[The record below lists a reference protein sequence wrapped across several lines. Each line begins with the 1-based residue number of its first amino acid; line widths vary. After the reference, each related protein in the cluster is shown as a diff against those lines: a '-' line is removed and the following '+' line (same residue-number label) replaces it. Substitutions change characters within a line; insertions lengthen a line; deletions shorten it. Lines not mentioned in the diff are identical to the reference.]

1 MTDNKLDCCVVRD
14 LLPSYVEDLTEA
26 QTTALVTAHLEGC
39 PDCRRLEQDMRTQL
53 PAEKAPARALN
64 FLRRVKRTR
73 LIAAVLTAVVTLFCV
88 CWLYDAEFHY
98 PNTEAGRM
106 AAVCD
111 YVLHKSDDHLLPD
124 TPIRVTAWEAKENHL
139 FLFFL
144 ADNRENVHGVVHLVR
159 GINGKYRPIESE
171 YGPSAYAGGLYGMT
185 LIPRGTDWQLFMRA
199 GVDCR
204 EVYSATVRFSGTGA
218 PDEKLYK
225 AEKTYSLTGSNFM
238 ELVDLDELTH
248 ELWPE
253 TEGIRWVY
261 ADDVRLM
268 DRDGRDITDQFRTS
282 NTEYWSGGIATAESF
297 MVYVF
302 MGITAV
308 VGLVLIQY
316 FLRRD

>member
-1 MTDNKLDCCVVRD
+1 
-14 LLPSYVEDLTEA
+14 
-26 QTTALVTAHLEGC
+26 
-39 PDCRRLEQDMRTQL
+39 
-53 PAEKAPARALN
+53 
-64 FLRRVKRTR
+64 
-73 LIAAVLTAVVTLFCV
+73 
-88 CWLYDAEFHY
+88 
-98 PNTEAGRM
+98 
-106 AAVCD
+106 
-111 YVLHKSDDHLLPD
+111 
-124 TPIRVTAWEAKENHL
+124 
-139 FLFFL
+139 
-144 ADNRENVHGVVHLVR
+144 
-159 GINGKYRPIESE
+159 
-171 YGPSAYAGGLYGMT
+171 MT
-185 LIPRGTDWQLFMRA
+185 LTPQGTDWELFMQA

-308 VGLVLIQY
+308 VGLVLIQC